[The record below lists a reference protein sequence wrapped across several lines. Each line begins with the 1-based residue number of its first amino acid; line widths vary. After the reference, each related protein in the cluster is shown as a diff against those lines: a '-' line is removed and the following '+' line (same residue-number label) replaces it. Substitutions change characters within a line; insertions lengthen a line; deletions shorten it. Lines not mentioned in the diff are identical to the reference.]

1 MNSLVTTE
9 ITHMF
14 AKKVV
19 KTEEKPITSL
29 TLSEIQSELTDIP
42 RRMEL
47 LKADRDQWSNAPLS
61 REELRAKVN
70 SWFSN
75 VAAQGAED
83 LLSRLKTSGF
93 MKKVGGDL
101 DPAILLNGTSQV
113 WQSRAVDAQGIVT
126 VFAPL
131 IGGFLNDWVSALPD
145 SEVGCTTAA
154 ERDSHLARID
164 LERQSLVARRNAL
177 RQTLDDAARCA
188 DASIDLHALTR
199 GGSPGGL
206 NLERIEQKVFER

>member
-1 MNSLVTTE
+1 MK
-9 ITHMF
+9 
-14 AKKVV
+14 AV
-19 KTEEKPITSL
+19 KTEVKPISDL
-29 TLSEIQSELTDIP
+29 TLAEIQAELGDIP

-47 LKADRDQWSNAPLS
+47 LKAERDQLASSPLS
-61 REELRAKVN
+61 REELRQKIS

-113 WQSRAVDAQGIVT
+113 WKSNAVDARNLCVIFG
-126 VFAPL
+126 PL
-131 IGGFLNDWVSALPD
+131 LAGFLDSWVSALPE
-145 SEVGCTTAA
+145 SEVGGTTAA
-154 ERDSHLARID
+154 ERDANLARVD

-177 RQTLDDAARCA
+177 RQILNDTAASA
-188 DASIDLHALTR
+188 DAPVDLHALTR

-206 NLERIEQKVFER
+206 NLERIEQKIFES

>member
-1 MNSLVTTE
+1 MLSKKTAVT
-9 ITHMF
+9 
-14 AKKVV
+14 
-19 KTEEKPITSL
+19 EKPISAL
-29 TLSEIQSELTDIP
+29 TLAEIQNELSDIP

-47 LKADRDQWSNAPLS
+47 LKAERDQWSSAPLS

-83 LLSRLKTSGF
+83 LLSRLKESGF
-93 MKKVGGDL
+93 LRKIESNP
-101 DPAILLNGTSQV
+101 DPAILLNGSAKV
-113 WQSRAVDAQGIVT
+113 WQSRTVDAQGIVT

-131 IGGFLNDWVSALPD
+131 LAGFLNDWVSSLPE
-145 SEVGCTTAA
+145 SEVGGTTAA
-154 ERDSHLARID
+154 ERDANLARVD

-188 DASIDLHALTR
+188 DAVVDVIEITK
-199 GGSPGGL
+199 GGRPG
-206 NLERIEQKVFER
+206 NLDIARIEEKIFQS

>member
-1 MNSLVTTE
+1 MKS
-9 ITHMF
+9 
-14 AKKVV
+14 
-19 KTEEKPITSL
+19 KTEVKPISDL
-29 TLSEIQSELTDIP
+29 TLAEIQSELAAIP

-47 LKADRDQWSNAPLS
+47 LKAERDQWANAPLS

-70 SWFSN
+70 NWFAG

-83 LLSRLKTSGF
+83 LLGRLKESGF
-93 MKKVGGDL
+93 LRKIESNP
-101 DPAILLNGTSQV
+101 DPAILLNGSAKV
-113 WQSRAVDAQGIVT
+113 WQSRTVDAQGIVT

-131 IGGFLNDWVSALPD
+131 LAGFLNDWVSSLPE
-145 SEVGCTTAA
+145 SEVSGTTAA

-188 DASIDLHALTR
+188 DAVVDVIEITK

-206 NLERIEQKVFER
+206 NLERIEQKIFER

>member
-1 MNSLVTTE
+1 MLSKKTAVT
-9 ITHMF
+9 
-14 AKKVV
+14 
-19 KTEEKPITSL
+19 EKPITSL
-29 TLSEIQSELTDIP
+29 TLAEIQSELTDIP

-93 MKKVGGDL
+93 LKKVDSNPDVG
-101 DPAILLNGTSQV
+101 ILTNGSSQV
-113 WQSRAVDAQGIVT
+113 WKSNSVDAVGLCVI
-126 VFAPL
+126 FSPL
-131 IGGFLNDWVSALPD
+131 IGQFLNDWVSSLPD
-145 SEVGCTTAA
+145 TEVGGTTAA
-154 ERDSHLARID
+154 ERDSRLAEID
-164 LERQSLVARRNAL
+164 LARQSLVARRNAL
-177 RQTLDDAARCA
+177 RQVLSDTAASA
-188 DASIDLHALTR
+188 DAQIDLHALTR

-206 NLERIEQKVFER
+206 DIARIEEKIFQS

>member
-1 MNSLVTTE
+1 MK
-9 ITHMF
+9 
-14 AKKVV
+14 AV
-19 KTEEKPITSL
+19 KTEVKPIADL
-29 TLSEIQSELTDIP
+29 TLAEIQSELAAIP

-47 LKADRDQWSNAPLS
+47 LKAERDEWASSPLS
-61 REELRAKVN
+61 REELRQKIS

-113 WQSRAVDAQGIVT
+113 WKSNAVDARNLCVIFG
-126 VFAPL
+126 PL
-131 IGGFLNDWVSALPD
+131 LAGFLDSWVSALPE
-145 SEVGCTTAA
+145 SEVGGTTAA
-154 ERDSHLARID
+154 ERDANLARVD

-177 RQTLDDAARCA
+177 RQILNDTAASA
-188 DASIDLHALTR
+188 DSVVDVIEVTR
-199 GGSPGGL
+199 GGRPGGL
-206 NLERIEQKVFER
+206 NLERIEQKIFES

>member
-1 MNSLVTTE
+1 
-9 ITHMF
+9 MF
-14 AKKVV
+14 AKKAAV
-19 KTEEKPITSL
+19 TEKPITSL
-29 TLSEIQSELTDIP
+29 TLAEIQNELADIP
-42 RRMEL
+42 RRMDS
-47 LKADRDQWSNAPLS
+47 LKAERDEWASSPLS
-61 REELRAKVN
+61 REELRQKIS

-113 WQSRAVDAQGIVT
+113 WKSNAVDARNLCVIFG
-126 VFAPL
+126 PL
-131 IGGFLNDWVSALPD
+131 LAGFLDSWVSALPE
-145 SEVGCTTAA
+145 SEVGGTTAA
-154 ERDSHLARID
+154 ERDANLARID

-177 RQTLDDAARCA
+177 RQILNDTAASA
-188 DASIDLHALTR
+188 DAPVDLHALTR

-206 NLERIEQKVFER
+206 NLERIEQKIFES